1 MKKTIIFIL
10 LMFAGVFIFA
20 CPACEKQQPELLRGI
35 SHGTGPTGN
44 SDYIIIIATAII
56 VLISFI
62 LFLKYTIFPKEKSE
76 KHIKRKI
83 LNYGK

>member
-1 MKKTIIFIL
+1 MKKRILFSIFLFFGIF
-10 LMFAGVFIFA
+10 LMA

-35 SHGTGPTGN
+35 SHGTGPAGN

-56 VLISFI
+56 VLLSFI
-62 LFLKYTIFPKEKSE
+62 LFMKYSLFPKEKSA

-83 LNYGK
+83 LNYGE